1 MPQWARI
8 SLFIGLGLVAFAHL
22 SHSAT
27 RVTLNCTPPTT
38 RVDGSVFS
46 AADIGEYLFQ
56 MTQPSTPLQS
66 LGNAPTCSYTVNIA
80 PNTCIKAGTVF
91 GASVSDKLGVWSDPG
106 TATLQSDACN
116 TLPKPSK
123 PTVTITVQ

>member
-1 MPQWARI
+1 MRAI
-8 SLFIGLGLVAFAHL
+8 AFILLIAASLSGHT
-22 SHSAT
+22 AT
-27 RVTLNCTPPTT
+27 RIMLNCTPPTT

-56 MTQPSTPLQS
+56 MTQPTQPLQS

-80 PNTCIKAGTVF
+80 PNTCIRQGTVF
-91 GASVSDKLGVWSDPG
+91 GANVSDKLGVWSDPG
-106 TATLQSDACN
+106 TAVLASDACN
-116 TLPKPSK
+116 TLPKPQK